1 MRLFLCAVLFA
12 VMPFGDDDEVRLIA
26 DLLGVT
32 EAESLSEE
40 EVERLCAY
48 FASPLDINL
57 LSRSAL
63 LASGLLSAYQ
73 VESLLDYRRENG
85 AVASFTELGF
95 VDGFSED
102 FVRRLA
108 PFVCLGAGVQEKTDW
123 KPVRNE
129 LALRSGTVLKGQAL
143 NGGSRAGQGVR
154 GEKEKMSV
162 AIPVGLKYRLA
173 AGDRLGFSLGT
184 SLPDACVPKPKY
196 TGSLTVSFRK
206 MSGKIVLG
214 DFNARF
220 GQGLVLWNGAMMT
233 GLGGVASFDRRS
245 SGISSSWSFTG
256 SSALTGL
263 ASEMNFGRFSL
274 SALFAAPGLKQMT
287 EKLMEKRTA
296 AVPKLLP
303 AVNLRYFGRNEQLGL
318 THYMT
323 FGDYTV
329 PGKFRIPDMKTS
341 LDFRGCYGG
350 VDIFSE
356 MAFDYVTLSAAA
368 LAGCAFPAG
377 DALRMALHARY
388 YGRNYTD
395 SYGGAPRSSGKC
407 SNECG
412 LSLGGDFRAGKR
424 VKHRDAMA
432 VNMHSGSFTVDVAC
446 FPSGKASDVYVQG
459 FCHRM
464 QAKIIFNYLLQC
476 SPEWRLTFRLT
487 ERLRTWQTEPVRT
500 DLRCDISY
508 TRGGLFSTLRLNALQ
523 CSKIGFLTYLEAGWR
538 NEKIMICAHQTYF
551 RTENW
556 SDRIY
561 AYERDA
567 PGSFLVP
574 AYYGHGLSSSAFLS
588 WKSGRRLRLY
598 VRAGWTGYLPP
609 TRDKAGKLDVRVNVV
624 VKL

>member
-1 MRLFLCAVLFA
+1 MRLFLCIVLFA
-12 VMPFGDDDEVRLIA
+12 VMPLGGDDEIRLIA
-26 DLLGVT
+26 DLLGVVEVET
-32 EAESLSEE
+32 LSEE
-40 EVERLCAY
+40 EVENLSAY
-48 FASPLDINL
+48 FVSPLDINS

-63 LASGLLSAYQ
+63 LSSGLLSAYQ

-85 AVASFTELGF
+85 AVASFAELGF
-95 VDGFSED
+95 VDGFGED

-108 PFVCLGAGVQEKTDW
+108 PFVCLGAGVQEKTGW

-129 LALRSGTVLKGQAL
+129 LALRSGTVLKGRVL
-143 NGGSRAGQGVR
+143 SGTGGAGQDGQ
-154 GEKEKMSV
+154 GKMSV
-162 AIPVGLKYRLA
+162 AIPVGLKYRVT
-173 AGDRLGFSLGT
+173 AGERLGLSLGA
-184 SLPDACVPKPKY
+184 SLPDAGAPQPKY
-196 TGSLTVSFRK
+196 TGSLSVNFKK
-206 MSGKIVLG
+206 MPGRMVLG

-233 GLGGVASFDRRS
+233 GLNGIASFDRRP

-256 SSALTGL
+256 GSALTGL
-263 ASEMNFGRFSL
+263 AAEMNFGRFSL
-274 SALFAAPGLKQMT
+274 SALLAAPGLKQMT

-303 AVNLRYFGRNEQLGL
+303 AVNLRYYGRNEQFGL

-377 DALRMALHARY
+377 DALRMALHVRY

-412 LSLGGDFRAGKR
+412 LSLGGDFMAGKR
-424 VKHRDAMA
+424 VKQRDAMA

-459 FCHRM
+459 FRHCM
-464 QAKIIFNYLLQC
+464 QAKVIFNYLLQC

-500 DLRCDISY
+500 DLRCDVSY

-538 NEKIMICAHQTYF
+538 NEKIMICARQTYF

-574 AYYGHGLSSSAFLS
+574 AYYGHGLSTAAFLS
-588 WKSGRRLRLY
+588 WKPGRRLRFYL
-598 VRAGWTGYLPP
+598 RAGWTGYLSP
-609 TRDKAGKLDVRVNVV
+609 THDKDGKLDVRVNVV

>member
-1 MRLFLCAVLFA
+1 MRLLLCIVLFA
-12 VMPFGDDDEVRLIA
+12 VMPFGDDDEIRMIA
-26 DLLGVT
+26 DLLGVVEVET
-32 EAESLSEE
+32 LSEE
-40 EVERLCAY
+40 EVENLSAY
-48 FASPLDINL
+48 LVSPLDINS

-63 LASGLLSAYQ
+63 LSSGLLSAYQ

-95 VDGFSED
+95 VDGFGED

-108 PFVCLGAGVQEKTDW
+108 PFVCLGAGVQEKTGW
-123 KPVRNE
+123 RPVWNE
-129 LALRSGTVLKGQAL
+129 LALRSGTVLKGRVL
-143 NGGSRAGQGVR
+143 SGTGGTGQDCQG
-154 GEKEKMSV
+154 KMSV
-162 AIPVGLKYRLA
+162 DIPVGLKYRVT
-173 AGDRLGFSLGT
+173 AGERLGFSLGT
-184 SLPDACVPKPKY
+184 NLPDACVPKLKY
-196 TGSLTVSFRK
+196 TGSLSVNFKK
-206 MSGKIVLG
+206 MPGKMVLG
-214 DFNARF
+214 DFHARF
-220 GQGLVLWNGAMMT
+220 GQGLVLWSGAMMT
-233 GLGGVASFDRRS
+233 GLNGIASFDRRP

-256 SSALTGL
+256 ASSLTGL
-263 ASEMNFGRFSL
+263 AAEMNFGRFSL
-274 SALFAAPGLKQMT
+274 SALLAAPGLKQMT

-303 AVNLRYFGRNEQLGL
+303 AVNLRYYGRNEQFGL

-407 SNECG
+407 SNEYG
-412 LSLGGDFRAGKR
+412 FSLGGDFRAGKC
-424 VKHRDAMA
+424 VKQRDAMD
-432 VNMHSGSFTVDVAC
+432 VSMHSGSFTVDVAC
-446 FPSGKASDVYVQG
+446 FPSGKESDVFVQG
-459 FCHRM
+459 FRHRM

-487 ERLRTWQTEPVRT
+487 ERLRSWRVEPIRT
-500 DLRCDISY
+500 DLRCDIDY
-508 TRGGLFSTLRLNALQ
+508 TRGGIFSTLRLNALQ

-538 NEKIMICAHQTYF
+538 NEKIMFCARQTYF

-574 AYYGHGLSSSAFLS
+574 AYYGHGLSTAAFLS
-588 WKSGRRLRLY
+588 WKPGRKLRFYL
-598 VRAGWTGYLPP
+598 RAGWTGYLSP
-609 TRDKAGKLDVRVNVV
+609 TRDKEGKLDVRVNVV